1 MKSSRLLVFSC
12 LLGLGVAVGYSL
24 ATRVDK
30 QPLPSIALPATE
42 ANERSDAEIASTKPI
57 AADTSSRSISATQ
70 PTAAT
75 ASIDGLAIDARSDD
89 PTKRSSAII
98 ALASAPKAQ
107 ALPILK
113 RAVDM
118 SSPEGDRQLALR
130 SLYTL
135 AVEQGDDDGRI
146 RDTLR
151 TAIYHSDDEGV
162 SQSAQA
168 YLEDLDVALAASSN

>member
-1 MKSSRLLVFSC
+1 MRSSRLLVSSC

-24 ATRVDK
+24 ATRVDQ
-30 QPLPSIALPATE
+30 QPLSSMAPPATE
-42 ANERSDAEIASTKPI
+42 ADERAEADITSTESIAIDRSPESVSPAQST
-57 AADTSSRSISATQ
+57 T
-70 PTAAT
+70 AT
-75 ASIDGLAIDARSDD
+75 ASIDALAVDASSDD
-89 PTKRSSAII
+89 RTKRSSAII

-113 RAVDM
+113 RAVDV
-118 SSPEGDRQLALR
+118 SSSEGDRQLALR

-146 RDTLR
+146 RDTMR

-168 YLEDLDVALAASSN
+168 YLEDLDVALAAAR